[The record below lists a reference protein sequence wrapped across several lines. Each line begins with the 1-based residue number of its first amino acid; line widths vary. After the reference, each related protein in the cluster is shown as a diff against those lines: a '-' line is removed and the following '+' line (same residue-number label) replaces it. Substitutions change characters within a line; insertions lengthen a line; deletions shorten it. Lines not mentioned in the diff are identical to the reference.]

1 MSLELE
7 LRNAPARPD
16 GILKS
21 IAKKFGFELGIP
33 EHFFDFERGA
43 QETEADMFF
52 GHLKITAR
60 VSLKDAFYDEIPAYC
75 YEYQGPILND
85 NQEIDFVK
93 YMAYFVKSPRCFGSC
108 GFSYK
113 LQVIRDK
120 DGIKIAPDWFP
131 VRDK

>member
-7 LRNAPARPD
+7 LRNAPAKPD
-16 GILKS
+16 EILRK
-21 IAKKFGFELGIP
+21 IAKRFRFEIGIP
-33 EHFFDFERGA
+33 RHTFEEKS

>member
-7 LRNAPARPD
+7 LRNAPAKPD
-16 GILKS
+16 EILRK
-21 IAKKFGFELGIP
+21 IAKRFRFEIGIP
-33 EHFFDFERGA
+33 RHTFEEKS

-75 YEYQGPILND
+75 YEYQGHILND
-85 NQEIDFVK
+85 NQEIVFVK
-93 YMAYFVKSPRCFGSC
+93 YMAYVVKSPRCFGSC

-120 DGIKIAPDWFP
+120 DGIEIAPDWFP